1 MAEEATIVLE
11 THIYSIPTTIPSP
24 PWTRSFHLRL
34 TPSTATK
41 AQILSLVRDSMT
53 RLGRADPVV
62 EGQITLYWTSR
73 NGQVVSIPGGSGVN
87 GASTAMAT
95 VTMPV
100 WQQQPPQLMTFN
112 IGYPALIQPQPQPQ
126 PQMTMTMDPPMP
138 MAMTYSGG
146 VNYLHSYGNPAAQQ
160 PMMFPPPCAAIV
172 PVGQQT
178 WIMGSPLQLGFVNVN
193 VPTFDTGGGG
203 GIGAGRPV
211 VSDVV
216 RETRLDGIAEAALG
230 GMLEWVCGPTG
241 LKLIVV
247 VDAEGRDVVPVV
259 VAAPAAVVAEPPP
272 VAASSTPSSPA
283 VATPV
288 APGSPASPAE
298 SVPATPATS

>member
-1 MAEEATIVLE
+1 
-11 THIYSIPTTIPSP
+11 
-24 PWTRSFHLRL
+24 
-34 TPSTATK
+34 
-41 AQILSLVRDSMT
+41 MT

-73 NGQVVSIPGGSGVN
+73 NGQVVFIPGGSGVN

-112 IGYPALIQPQPQPQ
+112 IGYPALVQPQPQ
-126 PQMTMTMDPPMP
+126 PQMTMDPPMP
-138 MAMTYSGG
+138 LAVTYSGG

-160 PMMFPPPCAAIV
+160 QQPVMFPPPYAAIV

-178 WIMGSPLQLGFVNVN
+178 WIMGSPPQLGFVNVN

-203 GIGAGRPV
+203 GISAGRPV

-216 RETRLDGIAEAALG
+216 REARLDGIVEAALG

-247 VDAEGRDVVPVV
+247 VDADGRDVVPVV
-259 VAAPAAVVAEPPP
+259 VAAPLP

-288 APGSPASPAE
+288 APGSPASLTEPGPAT
-298 SVPATPATS
+298 PATPATS

>member
-73 NGQVVSIPGGSGVN
+73 NGQVVSIPGGSAA
-87 GASTAMAT
+87 AS
-95 VTMPV
+95 
-100 WQQQPPQLMTFN
+100 
-112 IGYPALIQPQPQPQ
+112 PAHDLQHRISRAHPAAAAAAASDDDDDGPAHA
-126 PQMTMTMDPPMP
+126 D
-138 MAMTYSGG
+138 GG
-146 VNYLHSYGNPAAQQ
+146 VNYFHSYGNPAAQQ

-272 VAASSTPSSPA
+272 VAASFTPSSPA

>member
-11 THIYSIPTTIPSP
+11 THIYSIPTAVHSP

-34 TPSTATK
+34 APSTATK

-73 NGQVVSIPGGSGVN
+73 NGHVVSIPGGGGMN

-112 IGYPALIQPQPQPQ
+112 VGYPALVQPQPQ
-126 PQMTMTMDPPMP
+126 PQMTMDPPMP
-138 MAMTYSGG
+138 LAMTYSGG

-160 PMMFPPPCAAIV
+160 QQQQQQPMMFPPPYAAIV

-178 WIMGSPLQLGFVNVN
+178 WIMGSPPQLGFVNVN

-203 GIGAGRPV
+203 GGIGAGRPV

-216 RETRLDGIAEAALG
+216 REARLDGIAEAALG
-230 GMLEWVCGPTG
+230 GMLEWVCGSTG

-247 VDAEGRDVVPVV
+247 VDADGRDVVPVV
-259 VAAPAAVVAEPPP
+259 VAAPAAVVADQPL
-272 VAASSTPSSPA
+272 VAAPSTPSSPA
-283 VATPV
+283 AAT
-288 APGSPASPAE
+288 
-298 SVPATPATS
+298 PATPATS